1 MTMPTPQPIGWPDPG
16 PDTGAPF
23 HPEPAPTPAH
33 DLNNLM
39 AVILG
44 VCESLADRARPGTE
58 DAELAHV
65 GLLAA
70 ERAGRLVGKLQ
81 GEAARPAGH
90 APALVQPEGQGRTV
104 LVIEDDPDFLKLM
117 TAAFARAGFKAYS
130 ARNGRVGVQLLNALK
145 PDLLVTDIVMP
156 EKEGIAVI
164 IEAKAAAPHTA
175 VIAISGGGAYGR
187 SDNFL
192 QWAEELGADEA
203 MPKPFSMS
211 QLLSAARGVLERKGG
226 EAVRAATG

>member
-1 MTMPTPQPIGWPDPG
+1 MPNPQFLGRTDLS
-16 PDTGAPF
+16 A
-23 HPEPAPTPAH
+23 EAASEVLPAPASTPAH
-33 DLNNLM
+33 DLKNLL

-44 VCESLADRARPGTE
+44 VCESLADRAEPGSE

-70 ERAGRLVGKLQ
+70 EKAGRLVSRLQ

-90 APALVQPEGQGRTV
+90 APALVQPEGEGRTV
-104 LVIEDDPDFLKLM
+104 LVVEDDPELLKLM

-130 ARNGRVGVQLLNALK
+130 ARNGRLGVQLLRALE
-145 PDLLVTDIVMP
+145 PDLMVTDIVMP
-156 EKEGIAVI
+156 EKEGIATI
-164 IEAKAAAPHTA
+164 IEAKATAPDTA

-187 SDNFL
+187 SGNFL

-203 MPKPFSMS
+203 MAKPFPMS
-211 QLLSAARGVLERKGG
+211 QLLSAARVVLERKGDQK
-226 EAVRAATG
+226 AARAATG